1 MTENIGK
8 DKSVIQEERIAKL
21 FNGSRTPQSGG
32 GKWKK
37 GDVHSDSYLIE
48 CKTTIEPKL
57 SYSIKKVVLDKAKH
71 EARQMGKRTSILAF
85 TLGEA
90 FTDYFVV
97 DTDFIND
104 FKYLKEGIQ
113 NLMDRTQDQINVINA
128 KASQLTEAQKAGGQ
142 EVSDLDKLA
151 YQIHI
156 NRLNDFLD
164 ELRKL
169 S

>member
-1 MTENIGK
+1 
-8 DKSVIQEERIAKL
+8 
-21 FNGSRTPQSGG
+21 
-32 GKWKK
+32 
-37 GDVHSDSYLIE
+37 
-48 CKTTIEPKL
+48 
-57 SYSIKKVVLDKAKH
+57 
-71 EARQMGKRTSILAF
+71 MGKRTSILAF